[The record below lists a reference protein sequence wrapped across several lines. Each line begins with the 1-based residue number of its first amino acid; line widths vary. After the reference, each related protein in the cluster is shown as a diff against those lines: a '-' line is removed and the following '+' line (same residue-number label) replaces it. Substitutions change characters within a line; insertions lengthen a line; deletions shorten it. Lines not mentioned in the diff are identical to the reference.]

1 MKSLRGQLI
10 HFDEGSAPPGTHA
23 CLRENCGKAV
33 DFMAKPR
40 IAHPLNAGWGIFF
53 QDDQPLLLN
62 EGMKEERER
71 GGCPGVLLRKPIPQS
86 WHSICGPPLKQT
98 WAIFPGPCN
107 APGGIT
113 DFSLI
118 SVNIIGGKILKIT
131 RPKLI
136 TTVSF
141 GSVWKC
147 VYVMSTNLPTSAED
161 R

>member
-1 MKSLRGQLI
+1 MHVFERTVEKLWISWLNPASHTPSMLAGVYFSKMI
-10 HFDEGSAPPGTHA
+10 TTPTPP
-23 CLRENCGKAV
+23 
-33 DFMAKPR
+33 
-40 IAHPLNAGWGIFF
+40 
-53 QDDQPLLLN
+53 QPLLLN